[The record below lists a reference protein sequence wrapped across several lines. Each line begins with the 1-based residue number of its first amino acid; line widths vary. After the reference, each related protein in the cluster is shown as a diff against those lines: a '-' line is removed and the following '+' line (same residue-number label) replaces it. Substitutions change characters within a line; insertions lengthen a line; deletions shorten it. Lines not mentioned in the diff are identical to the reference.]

1 MKRILT
7 ALILAAIPT
16 TAGAVPATAASFAT
30 SKISIRILSAGPKT
44 VHPVFTKKHGWR
56 NCVVT
61 FSSRVTGVK
70 LTPNFNI
77 SKKPKPG
84 KGNIEIFGAKIP
96 KAAYSHAEVA
106 PYWLEELGTA
116 VFAYCAHPGVYGGE
130 GAKYTLLIAI
140 GKTNGVLYHGV
151 TPARFTVTVK

>member
-1 MKRILT
+1 VKRILP
-7 ALILAAIPT
+7 ALILAAIPS
-16 TAGAVPATAASFAT
+16 TAGALPATAASSAT

-44 VHPVFTKKHGWR
+44 VHPVFSKKHGWR

-70 LTPNFNI
+70 LTSNI

-116 VFAYCAHPGVYGGE
+116 VFAYCVHPGVYGGK
-130 GAKYTLLIAI
+130 GGKYTLLIAI
-140 GKTNGVLYHGV
+140 GKTNGVLYQGV